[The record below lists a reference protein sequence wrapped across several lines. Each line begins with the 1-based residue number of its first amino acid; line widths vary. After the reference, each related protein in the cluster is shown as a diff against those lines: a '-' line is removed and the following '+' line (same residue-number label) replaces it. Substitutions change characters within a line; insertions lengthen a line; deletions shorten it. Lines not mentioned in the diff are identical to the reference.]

1 MSCLFLVLSYN
12 RFNMFEFFKSRQDKE
27 PVGLEFAE
35 EARRAYEQTLRTL
48 EDNSKD
54 S

>member
-1 MSCLFLVLSYN
+1 
-12 RFNMFEFFKSRQDKE
+12 MFEFFKSRQDKE
-27 PVGLEFAE
+27 PVGREFADIAHQAYE
-35 EARRAYEQTLRTL
+35 EALRTL